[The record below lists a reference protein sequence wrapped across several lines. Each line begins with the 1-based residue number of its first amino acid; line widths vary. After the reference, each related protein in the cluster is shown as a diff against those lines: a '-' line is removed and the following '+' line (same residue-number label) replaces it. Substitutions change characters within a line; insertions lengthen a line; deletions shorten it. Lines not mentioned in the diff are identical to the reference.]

1 MEEEKQEPRR
11 ARRVTIR
18 HIATGLLL
26 AAVAIYV
33 AARFYEPVHPLI
45 GYLRA
50 FAEAAM
56 VGALA
61 DWFAVTALFRHPL
74 GVPIPHTAV
83 VQRNKD
89 RVGDALGRFVEQH
102 FLTHEEL
109 EARIA
114 GIDFAALLA
123 RWLAEPG
130 NRAEVAGQLT
140 PLLPRVLDAVDDEA
154 VNRFAQAQLR
164 EHFMRRVEVVPLVA
178 GVLEMLTAQNRH
190 QGFIDALLKQAVALL
205 EESEPEIRERVRAA
219 TSWIWRRF
227 AIDKRVTHQIMTA
240 AEQKLAQVG
249 SDPAHA
255 WREGVDRAV
264 REFIEKLRT
273 SDEFREEGERLK
285 ARLLDD
291 PALAGVVAG
300 LWGEIAR
307 AVRED
312 SRDPASGIRAG
323 LDAGL
328 ALAAQSLADH
338 PDLQRSVNVWLHKLI
353 LEVILARR
361 HEVARLISDTVRA
374 WDADTV
380 AQRIEQA
387 VGDDLQY
394 IRINGTVI
402 GGLAGVTIHA
412 VSQLVF

>member
-1 MEEEKQEPRR
+1 MEEENQEPRR
-11 ARRVTIR
+11 PRRVTIR
-18 HIATGLLL
+18 HLATGLLL
-26 AAVAIYV
+26 AAVALYV
-33 AARFYEPVHPLI
+33 AARFYEAVHPLV
-45 GYLRA
+45 GFLRA

-102 FLTHEEL
+102 FLTREEI

-123 RWLAEPG
+123 RWLATPA

-140 PLLPRVLDAVDDEA
+140 PLVPRVLDAVDDEA
-154 VNRFAQAQLR
+154 VTRLAQAQLR
-164 EHFMRRVEVVPLVA
+164 DHLMRRIEVAPLVA
-178 GVLEMLTAQNRH
+178 GALEMLTAENRH
-190 QGFIDALLKQAVALL
+190 QGFIDALLKQAVELL
-205 EESEPEIRERVRAA
+205 EESEPEIRERVRRR
-219 TSWIWRRF
+219 TSWLWRRF
-227 AIDKRVTHQIMTA
+227 AVDRRVTHQIMTA
-240 AEQKLAQVG
+240 AEETLAEVG
-249 SDPAHA
+249 SNPSHA

-264 REFIEKLRT
+264 REFIEKLST
-273 SDEFREEGERLK
+273 SDGFREEGERLK

-291 PALAGVVAG
+291 PVLAGTLAG

-307 AVRED
+307 AVRDD
-312 SRDPASGIRAG
+312 SRDPASRIRAG

-328 ALAAQSLADH
+328 GLAAQSLVDH

-353 LEVILARR
+353 LEVIQARR

-374 WDADTV
+374 WDAETV
-380 AQRIEQA
+380 AQRIEHA